1 MKTKQFII
9 LDDVDWRILE
19 ILQEN
24 GKETYTEIGRK
35 LHLAHSTVYDRIKR
49 MESKGIIRKYTAIID
64 LEKCGVK
71 HLVAILTIYT
81 DPKRSEKIAE
91 QVSQHKQVPEVF
103 ISLSEELLIIAKVI
117 AEDREMLHS
126 FIAKSV
132 APIPG
137 VLRVRT
143 AIITKKYKEEDSH
156 FLKRV

>member
-1 MKTKQFII
+1 MKTKEFII

-81 DPKRSEKIAE
+81 DPKRIEKIAE

-103 ISLSEELLIIAKVI
+103 FSLYYIVEPSHKAVKIRSQQLSGLLCA
-117 AEDREMLHS
+117 
-126 FIAKSV
+126 
-132 APIPG
+132 
-137 VLRVRT
+137 
-143 AIITKKYKEEDSH
+143 YKTRILAHPCRRLQS
-156 FLKRV
+156 LMVV